1 MAQAYTGDD
10 ERLLSGEVEVIERLE
25 LWFDR
30 QGLPDWAHVTKL
42 PLKDIRGRII
52 GTMGVLRPPDARER
66 QFPAFNILSQAV
78 VRLRRDFGRQFSIAA
93 LASECG
99 LSIRAMQRQFQRV
112 FGLTPQEFLIKTRVA
127 AACHLLRTTA
137 RSLSEIAVECGFAD
151 QSSFTQHFRRH
162 VGATPRQYRSASG
175 APGAR

>member
-1 MAQAYTGDD
+1 MGQPS
-10 ERLLSGEVEVIERLE
+10 L
-25 LWFDR
+25 
-30 QGLPDWAHVTKL
+30 KL
-42 PLKDIRGRII
+42 PAPK
-52 GTMGVLRPPDARER
+52 TPDARER
-66 QFPAFNILSQAV
+66 QFPAFNVLSQAV
-78 VRLRRDFGRQFSIAA
+78 LRLRQDFGVRLTIES

-137 RSLSEIAVECGFAD
+137 HSLSDIASRCGFAD

-162 VGATPRQYRSASG
+162 VGMTPRRYRNPAT
-175 APGAR
+175 

>member
-1 MAQAYTGDD
+1 
-10 ERLLSGEVEVIERLE
+10 V
-25 LWFDR
+25 
-30 QGLPDWAHVTKL
+30 
-42 PLKDIRGRII
+42 
-52 GTMGVLRPPDARER
+52 
-66 QFPAFNILSQAV
+66 LSQAV
-78 VRLRRDFGRQFSIAA
+78 LRLRHDFSGRLTIES

-137 RSLSEIAVECGFAD
+137 RSLSDIAADCGFTD

-162 VGATPRQYRSASG
+162 VGVTPSRYKKP
-175 APGAR
+175 PGSRKA